1 MILGSDILK
10 QGTYRWMVVIQ
21 ASGCP
26 SGAPVTEF
34 PVFLYGLKY
43 MGDREVS
50 RVFSALMR

>member
-1 MILGSDILK
+1 MA
-10 QGTYRWMVVIQ
+10 VIK

-26 SGAPVTEF
+26 SGAQVTEF